1 MTKAHR
7 RICIGIAAG
16 VLFMAPG
23 LARADDDQG
32 ACNGAVLRV
41 AFTPADN
48 SGISGEAA
56 LCIGSEGI
64 RGVVKAK
71 GLQPGNAYTMWLF
84 YNSDPP
90 GRFDSTVPDSDTA
103 TFSGHV
109 GGLIAAQGAKISLVM
124 FNHGPAS
131 ANPDVR
137 ATNLLTPIGG
147 VLAAS
152 AVFTIP

>member
-7 RICIGIAAG
+7 GICFGIAVG
-16 VLFMAPG
+16 VLLMAPG
-23 LARADDDQG
+23 LALADDDQG
-32 ACNGAVLRV
+32 ECNGAVLRV
-41 AFTPADN
+41 SFTAAGN

-56 LCIGSEGI
+56 LCIGEEGI
-64 RGVVKAK
+64 RGVVKAE

-84 YNSDPP
+84 YNTNPP
-90 GRFDSTVPDSDTA
+90 GRFDSTVPDSHTA
-103 TFSGHV
+103 TFSGRV

-137 ATNLLTPIGG
+137 ATNLLTPLGG
-147 VLAAS
+147 TMAAS